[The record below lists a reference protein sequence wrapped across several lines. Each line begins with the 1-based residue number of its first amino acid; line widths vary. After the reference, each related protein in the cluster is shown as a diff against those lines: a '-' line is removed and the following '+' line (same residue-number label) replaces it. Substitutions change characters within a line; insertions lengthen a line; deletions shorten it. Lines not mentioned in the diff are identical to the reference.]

1 MRSILLLFLFFWGF
15 NLHAQVEKQ
24 VFRIVHNNKNIGV
37 LYAKKNLL
45 DDKIIYSNR
54 TEINTRI
61 LTKIQVDYNYKVI
74 YKNDSL
80 FNANVLIL
88 LNEKEKTNTYTDTD
102 ENVYIFHENDKE
114 KNRIKETITYSTVNL
129 IFEEPENITKVY
141 AEEYGTFHYLKKI
154 CSHLYEKTN
163 HKGKTS
169 SYKYKSGK
177 LLEAEIDTGFIS
189 FKIIAQ

>member
-61 LTKIQVDYNYKVI
+61 LTKIQVHIPTQMRMSTFFMKMI
-74 YKNDSL
+74 K
-80 FNANVLIL
+80 
-88 LNEKEKTNTYTDTD
+88 KKT
-102 ENVYIFHENDKE
+102 E
-114 KNRIKETITYSTVNL
+114 
-129 IFEEPENITKVY
+129 
-141 AEEYGTFHYLKKI
+141 
-154 CSHLYEKTN
+154 
-163 HKGKTS
+163 
-169 SYKYKSGK
+169 
-177 LLEAEIDTGFIS
+177 
-189 FKIIAQ
+189 